1 MALDSINVTVRE
13 GDSFDEL
20 YLNIERPWGTPY
32 NYSNSVLVA
41 DIRRFFNDNTNPASA
56 VDSFGIVELDPTQ
69 GQLQLKLTSRQT
81 EALGRN
87 VPLGYTDRGINVSG
101 IATGIDV
108 TDEQQGAY
116 LWDLREYYSV
126 SQATIQSIASGD
138 SFTSAGGGTVNKV
151 RITTSA
157 AHRLTSEDQIL
168 ITGTGQSVYDSVNF
182 YDNKLKIISSTVFE
196 IEPTTA
202 GAPAFSVSASQGTIS
217 VYKEDT
223 LAVGT
228 LEVIPRISRDSVN

>member
-41 DIRRFFNDNTNPASA
+41 DIRRFFNENTNPVSA
-56 VDSFGIVELDPTQ
+56 VDSFGIVELDPAN
-69 GQLQLKLTSRQT
+69 GQIQLKLTSRQT

-151 RITTSA
+151 RITTTA

-182 YDNKLKIISSTVFE
+182 YDNKLKILSSTVFE

-202 GAPAFSVSASQGTIS
+202 GAPAFSVSANQGTIS

-228 LEVIPRISRDSVN
+228 LEVVPRISSDSVN

>member
-41 DIRRFFNDNTNPASA
+41 DIRRFFNENTNPVSA
-56 VDSFGIVELDPTQ
+56 VDSFGIVELDPAN
-69 GQLQLKLTSRQT
+69 GQIQLKLTSRQT
-81 EALGRN
+81 EARGRN

-151 RITTSA
+151 RITTTA

-182 YDNKLKIISSTVFE
+182 YDNKLKILSSTVFE

-202 GAPAFSVSASQGTIS
+202 GAPAFSVSANQGTIS